1 MQSFIESCFKTQL
14 TTGLNSALTNERVPT
29 ATQCKSRS
37 WTKLKESH
45 LDIPLE
51 VLVIQNHDFYD
62 TLYLYI
68 TLVPYSCISSADFL
82 EKYTRK
88 PNIRLGH
95 QEPLFNTARRDLI
108 AIELLYTNSCRWV
121 IIMKTIISWQQQR
134 TRASSLY
141 SDVSS
146 SWPTSVRGDLHH
158 KESVGV
164 EDALGFFGASL
175 SLDGKSVD
183 TECRQS

>member
-1 MQSFIESCFKTQL
+1 MT
-14 TTGLNSALTNERVPT
+14 T
-29 ATQCKSRS
+29 ATQFKSRS
-37 WTKLKESH
+37 WIKLKESH
-45 LDIPLE
+45 LDSPLE
-51 VLVIQNHDFYD
+51 VLVIQNQDFYD
-62 TLYLYI
+62 ALLL
-68 TLVPYSCISSADFL
+68 LVPYSCISTADFL

-146 SWPTSVRGDLHH
+146 SWPTSVRGDLRH

-164 EDALGFFGASL
+164 EDAFRFFGASL
-175 SLDGKSVD
+175 GLDGKSVE
-183 TECRQS
+183 TERRQSLNERLNHEYNYLKHLCFIQICK